1 MFGLDEWIARSS
13 DGTTLLIVVAVA
25 GLLGLRHATD
35 PDHLAA
41 VTTLIATGDD
51 RSGQAARRLGLV
63 WGLGHAT
70 TLFVFGLPI
79 VFYSAYLPEPVQQG
93 AETAVGV
100 MIVALA
106 VWLLVR
112 WRRGPFHPHA
122 HTHVDEHRGGGHGHG
137 HPPGRRTPL
146 GAYAIGL
153 VHGMGGS
160 AGVGLVLLAEI
171 QRRVVAMT
179 ALAVLALFTAVSMW
193 IVSAGWGLALS
204 RPSVRRSPDR
214 VTPAL
219 GLASLAFGVWY
230 ALGALTLVPN
240 WEI

>member
-1 MFGLDEWIARSS
+1 MFGLDEWIARGS

-25 GLLGLRHATD
+25 ALLGLRHATD

-51 RSGQAARRLGLV
+51 RSGQRA
-63 WGLGHAT
+63 
-70 TLFVFGLPI
+70 
-79 VFYSAYLPEPVQQG
+79 
-93 AETAVGV
+93 AVGV

-112 WRRGPFHPHA
+112 RRRGTFHPHA

-137 HPPGRRTPL
+137 HPPGRRTSL

>member
-1 MFGLDEWIARSS
+1 MFGLDELIARSS

-25 GLLGLRHATD
+25 AALGLRHATD

-41 VTTLIATGDD
+41 VTALIASGDD
-51 RSGQAARRLGLV
+51 RSGRAARRLGFV

-70 TLFVFGLPI
+70 TLFAFGLPI
-79 VFYSAYLPEPVQQG
+79 VFFSAYLPEPIQQG

-106 VWLLVR
+106 VWLLLR
-112 WRRGPFHPHA
+112 WRRGTFHPHA
-122 HTHVDEHRGGGHGHG
+122 HTHVHQHRDGGHGHG

-160 AGVGLVLLAEI
+160 AGVGVLLLAEI
-171 QRRVVAMT
+171 ESRVVAVA
-179 ALAVLALFTAVSMW
+179 ALAVLALFTAVSMA
-193 IVSAGWGLALS
+193 IVSAGWGLALG
-204 RPSVRRSPDR
+204 RPSVRRSLDR

-230 ALGALTLVPN
+230 ALGALTLVPYVL
-240 WEI
+240 

>member
-1 MFGLDEWIARSS
+1 MFGLDELIARSS

-25 GLLGLRHATD
+25 GALGVRHATD

-41 VTTLIATGDD
+41 VTALIAAGDD
-51 RSGQAARRLGLV
+51 RSGRAARRLGFV

-70 TLFVFGLPI
+70 TLFAFGLPI
-79 VFYSAYLPEPVQQG
+79 VFFSAYLPKPIQQG

-100 MIVALA
+100 VIVALA
-106 VWLLVR
+106 VWLLLR
-112 WRRGPFHPHA
+112 WRRGTFHTHA
-122 HTHVDEHRGGGHGHG
+122 HTHVHQHRDGGHGHG

-160 AGVGLVLLAEI
+160 AGVGVLLLAEI
-171 QRRVVAMT
+171 ESRVVAVA
-179 ALAVLALFTAVSMW
+179 ALAVLALFTAVSMA
-193 IVSAGWGLALS
+193 IVSAVWGRALG
-204 RPSVRRSPDR
+204 RPSVRRSLDR

-230 ALGALTLVPN
+230 ALGALTLVPYVV
-240 WEI
+240 